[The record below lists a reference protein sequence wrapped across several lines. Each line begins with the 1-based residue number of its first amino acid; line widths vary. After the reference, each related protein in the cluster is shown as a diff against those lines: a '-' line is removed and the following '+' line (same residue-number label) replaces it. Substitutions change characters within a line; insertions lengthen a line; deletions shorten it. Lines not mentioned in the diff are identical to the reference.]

1 MGLTKIRP
9 IFSKWNFFIN
19 ELILKYAYKKLP
31 SIDRNFSF
39 KSFYFKSHS
48 SKLILFSWA
57 WNSTTDIVNW
67 SIVMHFVDKETQP
80 TFFNCPMGPS
90 LYYVSKGVGSEK
102 CQHSVLK
109 SVSLK
114 IEPLQYMANSYIL
127 QWFDF

>member
-1 MGLTKIRP
+1 M
-9 IFSKWNFFIN
+9 N
-19 ELILKYAYKKLP
+19 ELIVKYAYKNDCL

-39 KSFYFKSHS
+39 ESFYFKSNS

-114 IEPLQYMANSYIL
+114 IEPLQLIAIYYNGLIFNGTDVIYADVEWMGGS
-127 QWFDF
+127 